1 MAMRHSGMR
10 GTRRRGAAISA
21 VLLGISMLLPGAV
34 SAAGPAEQSL
44 SATLDGRPLKLS
56 AVADWDC
63 DDFSYPLITCYSDPN
78 KLNLR
83 DAAILAT
90 TSIEY
95 VTIYDFTTYTGSF
108 MHVSQDYT
116 VLATIG
122 WNDRISSFVAK
133 NSQAGH
139 FFTDWFYGGT
149 VYAFCCNQNVPS
161 LGSFDNTFSSVHQ
174 G

>member
-1 MAMRHSGMR
+1 MRQASKSRMRSVGIAAMA
-10 GTRRRGAAISA
+10 
-21 VLLGISMLLPGAV
+21 VAV
-34 SAAGPAEQSL
+34 SGLMVLPAATLAAPQAQPTL
-44 SATLDGRPLKLS
+44 SATLDGRPLKL
-56 AVADWDC
+56 ANVADWYC
-63 DDFSYPLITCYSDPN
+63 DDFSYPVITCFSDPR
-78 KLNLR
+78 NLSTR
-83 DAAILAT
+83 DTAILASS
-90 TSIEY
+90 SIEY

-122 WNDRISSFVAK
+122 WNDRISSFIAR
-133 NSQAGH
+133 NSLDGH

-149 VYAFCCNQNVPS
+149 GYYFCCNQNVPS